1 MHPAEKWAV
10 KNARPAFKF
19 FTGHLFADFPSA
31 LKRAQGG
38 RAGCARAPESE
49 SCQDYS

>member
-38 RAGCARAPESE
+38 ARGLCESTGE
-49 SCQDYS
+49 RIVPR